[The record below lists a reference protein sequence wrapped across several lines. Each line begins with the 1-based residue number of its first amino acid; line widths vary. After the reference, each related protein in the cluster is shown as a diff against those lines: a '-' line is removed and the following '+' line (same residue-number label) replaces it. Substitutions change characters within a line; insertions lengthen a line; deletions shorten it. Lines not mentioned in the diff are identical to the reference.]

1 LTAHRHARQDVT
13 LREWAL
19 DGTRA
24 RNGKNLWVYR
34 KNTRDTASS
43 RTYSNSIIHPNLLD
57 FLLIL
62 KHCFFH
68 KSRTVTHLATVSLK
82 MFSRGLLLRRHCL
95 VAYLQFIYNII
106 LSYIEEAWHGDFI
119 CACTCMYNILC
130 KRRNILCQ
138 TLLES
143 LKYNMLIYM
152 YMNLYTLAHYLM
164 IHSLFKFHYECFFK
178 NKNS

>member
-1 LTAHRHARQDVT
+1 M
-13 LREWAL
+13 
-19 DGTRA
+19 
-24 RNGKNLWVYR
+24 
-34 KNTRDTASS
+34 SS
-43 RTYSNSIIHPNLLD
+43 RRYTSPKWQESMGSPKEYARYCLITYILLNPQIAL
-57 FLLIL
+57 FIPICLTFELIL

-106 LSYIEEAWHGDFI
+106 LSYIEGAWHGDFI

-143 LKYNMLIYM
+143 LKYNMLIYV
-152 YMNLYTLAHYLM
+152 YEFIYARALFNDPLV
-164 IHSLFKFHYECFFK
+164 ISLWMFLRK
-178 NKNS
+178 